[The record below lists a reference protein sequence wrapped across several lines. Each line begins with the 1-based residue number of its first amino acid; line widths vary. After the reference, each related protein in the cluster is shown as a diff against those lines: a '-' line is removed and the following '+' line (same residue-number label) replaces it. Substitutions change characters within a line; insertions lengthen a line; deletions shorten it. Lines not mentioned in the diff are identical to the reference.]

1 MEFEWDKRKNSIN
14 IEKHGIDFHDA
25 ESVFQSK
32 RLSIED
38 SREEYGEK
46 RIITVGRIGN
56 VVNVV
61 VYTMR
66 NEKIRIISARRANER
81 ERRRYYEKIGEAE
94 IKTK

>member
-1 MEFEWDKRKNSIN
+1 MEFEWDKQKNIIN
-14 IEKHGIDFHDA
+14 REKHGIDFLDA
-25 ESVFQSK
+25 ESVFLSK

-38 SREEYGEK
+38 SRKEYGEK

-56 VVNVV
+56 IVSVV

-81 ERRRYYEKIGEAE
+81 ERRRYYEKIGETE
-94 IKTK
+94 I